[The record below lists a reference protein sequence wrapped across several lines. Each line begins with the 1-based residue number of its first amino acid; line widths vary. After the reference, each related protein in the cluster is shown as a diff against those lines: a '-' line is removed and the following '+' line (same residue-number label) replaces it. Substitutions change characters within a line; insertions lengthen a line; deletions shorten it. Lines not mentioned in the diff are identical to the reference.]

1 MGAMTNVGNGPGGER
16 HKPTWWNYRTYESAS
31 GYLFITPAVLSIL
44 IFLVLPILMA
54 VVLVFMKYDILTP
67 PTFAGFENI
76 KALFSD
82 SRLGNSYLVTLRF
95 VILACIFN
103 NIIGILLA
111 MGVNRAMPGVI
122 KYLLRTALFFPVLTT
137 SASLAVVWSYLMAA
151 DRGILN
157 YFLSLLDASPIKWL
171 SSSLMAPN
179 SIVIYDVWRACGY
192 MMVLY
197 LSGLQGIP
205 KDYYEA
211 AAIDGADRLQ
221 SFRFIT
227 LPLLSPTAF
236 FCVVTSVLGAAQ
248 VFDNAWVLTRG
259 GPQDATRLIAL
270 YIYEKGFK
278 GFEMGY
284 ASTISITLLIILL
297 LVTLFQFWFSNRW
310 VNYE

>member
-1 MGAMTNVGNGPGGER
+1 MGAVTNVEASPGGAR
-16 HKPTWWNYRTYESAS
+16 HKTRWNYRTYEAAS
-31 GYLFITPAVLSIL
+31 GYLMVTPAVLSIAVFL
-44 IFLVLPILMA
+44 ILPILMA
-54 VVLVFMKYDILTP
+54 VALVFMKYDILTP
-67 PTFAGFENI
+67 ATFAGLDNI
-76 KALFSD
+76 KEIFSD
-82 SRLGNSYLVTLRF
+82 SRLANSALVTLRF
-95 VILACIFN
+95 TVFACIVN
-103 NIIGILLA
+103 NILGILLA

-157 YFLSLLDASPIKWL
+157 YYLTVLHLPTIPWL
-171 SSSLMAPN
+171 SSFAWAPN

-205 KDYYEA
+205 NDYYEA
-211 AAIDGADRLQ
+211 AQIDGANRFQL
-221 SFRFIT
+221 FRYIT
-227 LPLLSPTAF
+227 MPLLSPTAF
-236 FCVVTSVLGAAQ
+236 FCVVTSIIGASQ

-284 ASTISITLLIILL
+284 ASTISMSFLIILL
-297 LVTLFQFWFSNRW
+297 LITLFQFWFSNRW